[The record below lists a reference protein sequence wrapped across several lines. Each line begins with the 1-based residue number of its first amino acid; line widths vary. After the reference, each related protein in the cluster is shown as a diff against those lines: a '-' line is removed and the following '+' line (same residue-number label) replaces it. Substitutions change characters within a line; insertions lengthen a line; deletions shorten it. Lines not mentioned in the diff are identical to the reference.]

1 MDILDRIVMVTLGCP
16 DLATAEE
23 AYCRYLHYRR
33 VDGGRVPGELA
44 ELWGRKA
51 VAGSEYILLAPEAD
65 QRHFIRL
72 VHTEADP
79 GYRPFSRT
87 GWSAAEILVDDTDSL
102 AESLAGSPFTV
113 VGPPADLS
121 FTDKIRACQVQG
133 PAGEALYL
141 TQIKGAVPGFSLPV
155 AERTVAHCFVV
166 ILATASLSASKEF
179 YRNRFAIADA
189 PVIGARV
196 TLMSAAHG
204 LPRDHLHDISALT
217 LGDPG
222 YLVEVDELP
231 SAGAGGREDTELL
244 PQGIAIVSFS
254 CNSTPESDRTQALAG
269 APYDGRRVGFCAGPA
284 GEMLELI
291 YS

>member
-1 MDILDRIVMVTLGCP
+1 MVTLGCT
-16 DLATAEE
+16 DLAAAEQ
-23 AYCRYLHYRR
+23 AYCRYLHHRR
-33 VDGGRVPGELA
+33 VGGGRVPGELA
-44 ELWGRKA
+44 ELWGCNA
-51 VAGSEYILLAPEAD
+51 AAGSEYVLLAPEAD
-65 QRHFIRL
+65 ALHFVRL
-72 VHTEADP
+72 VHTEAEP
-79 GYRPFSRT
+79 GHRPFSRA
-87 GWSAAEILVDDTDSL
+87 GWNAAEILVNDTDSL

-121 FTDKIRACQVQG
+121 FTDKIRACQVLG

-141 TQIKGAVPGFSLPV
+141 TQVKGAVPGFSLPV
-155 AERTVAHCFVV
+155 TKRTAAHCFVV
-166 ILATASLSASKEF
+166 ILATTSLSAGKEF
-179 YRNRFAIADA
+179 YRTRFAIADA

-217 LGDPG
+217 LANPG

-231 SAGAGGREDTELL
+231 PAAAGGRKDTEIL

-254 CNSTPESDRTQALAG
+254 CNSIPDSDGSMILAG
-269 APYDGRRVGFCAGPA
+269 APYRGRRVGFCTGPA